1 MPNRKQYYGLDD
13 VGFLGVSV
21 KRSAAE
27 IQTDAKRTSDYIKS
41 LKAGGV
47 TVVNSHGNNSGK
59 RSKTG
64 KVQGAE
70 TSAKKRTLAA
80 KAK

>member
-1 MPNRKQYYGLDD
+1 MANRKQYYGLDD
-13 VGFLGVSV
+13 VGFLGVSD

-27 IQTDAKRTSDYIKS
+27 IQTDAKKTSAYIKS

-47 TVVNSHGNNSGK
+47 TVVNSHGNTSAK
-59 RSKTG
+59 RSKAG
-64 KVQGAE
+64 KVQGGA

-80 KAK
+80 KSK